1 MTDDDDR
8 IQGGERVN
16 DPIQLHAASQDSV
29 LETPEVVDLNGLLV
43 RVGHGDE
50 AALGSLYDQMGS
62 PIFGLARRIIR
73 DPSRAEEVTQEV
85 FVQVWQNS
93 SRFDPARGSARS
105 WLMTLAHRRA
115 VDAVRH
121 DQAASDRERKYDWT
135 SGPDFDVVEET
146 VSISLEHEQVRR
158 CLDGLTDIQR
168 EAIVLAYYQG
178 HTYGEVAE
186 LLDANQATVKTRMR
200 DGLIRLRDCMGVQA

>member
-1 MTDDDDR
+1 M
-8 IQGGERVN
+8 V
-16 DPIQLHAASQDSV
+16 DPVQLHARDDGPADA
-29 LETPEVVDLNGLLV
+29 TGPVDLADLMT
-43 RVGHGDE
+43 RISRGDE
-50 AALGSLYDQMGS
+50 AALGRLYDEMGS
-62 PIFGLARRIIR
+62 PVFGLARRIIR
-73 DPSRAEEVTQEV
+73 DPFRAEEVTQEV
-85 FVQVWQNS
+85 FVQVWQNA
-93 SRFDPARGSARS
+93 SRFDASRGSARS
-105 WLMTLAHRRA
+105 WLLTLAHRRA

-121 DQAASDRERKYDWT
+121 DQAATDRERRYDWS
-135 SGPDFDVVEET
+135 SGPDFDVVEEAVT
-146 VSISLEHEQVRR
+146 ISLEHEQVRR